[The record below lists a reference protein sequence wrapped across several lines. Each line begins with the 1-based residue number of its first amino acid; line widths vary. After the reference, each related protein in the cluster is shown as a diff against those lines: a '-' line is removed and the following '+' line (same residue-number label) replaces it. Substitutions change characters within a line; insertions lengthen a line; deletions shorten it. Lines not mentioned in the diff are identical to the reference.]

1 MQIPT
6 DLEHAVVKQK
16 RGERLIRRIGM
27 TMRYVKIVLQSGRCR
42 TAKRSIAHC
51 RSKKWSSGWG
61 PQGCSKSPSN
71 FPIVRERVL
80 RDARKLP
87 KGWRGLPPRKLRI
100 SCECETLILV
110 HCWCTLACKWD
121 ESVQLLACQVIQN
134 K

>member
-6 DLEHAVVKQK
+6 DLEHTVVKQK
-16 RGERLIRRIGM
+16 RGERLIGRIGM
-27 TMRYVKIVLQSGRCR
+27 TMRYVKIVLQSGKCR

-80 RDARKLP
+80 RDARKLKKRLVGAP
-87 KGWRGLPPRKLRI
+87 GFEPGGLLRPRQAR
-100 SCECETLILV
+100 
-110 HCWCTLACKWD
+110 LASGQPGDIWGTRKK
-121 ESVQLLACQVIQN
+121 QN
-134 K
+134 

>member
-27 TMRYVKIVLQSGRCR
+27 TMRYVKIVLQSGKCR

-80 RDARKLP
+80 RDARKLKKRLVGAP
-87 KGWRGLPPRKLRI
+87 GLEPGGLLRPRQHVAGCAHL
-100 SCECETLILV
+100 CP
-110 HCWCTLACKWD
+110 
-121 ESVQLLACQVIQN
+121 SV
-134 K
+134 